1 MQNILDRPI
10 EIDPTY
16 FTPPIFLDNPGGGLT
31 EKKAKEKWECD
42 FYVIFAVRKK
52 RNDSHFERNQ
62 AIFAV
67 RKKRNDSDFKQNQAI
82 FAVRKKRNGINFE
95 QNQQVFSEKNSRET

>member
-1 MQNILDRPI
+1 MQKNVSK
-10 EIDPTY
+10 
-16 FTPPIFLDNPGGGLT
+16 GGGLT

-52 RNDSHFERNQ
+52 RNDSDFERNQ

-67 RKKRNDSDFKQNQAI
+67 RKKRNDS
-82 FAVRKKRNGINFE
+82 GFE
-95 QNQQVFSEKNSRET
+95 QNQQIFSVQNSRET